1 MAGSVLGTLAQV
13 MPKGVMVEFVLE
25 EVVVMEDCELEVA
38 VELEEEEEVVD
49 EPEGEEVEK

>member
-1 MAGSVLGTLAQV
+1 